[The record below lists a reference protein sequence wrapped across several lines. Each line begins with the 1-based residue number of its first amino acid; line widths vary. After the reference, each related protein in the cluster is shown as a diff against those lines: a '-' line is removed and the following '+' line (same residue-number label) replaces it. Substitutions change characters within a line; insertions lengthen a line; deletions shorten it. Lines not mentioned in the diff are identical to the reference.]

1 MSEALNYPQ
10 WRERFREAIVEL
22 DPQRLSVKV
31 QVAERAIRDRLHEL
45 VNESY
50 DFSERQALIDALA
63 TIAILKREL
72 GDDVPSA
79 LTIVC

>member
-22 DPQRLSVKV
+22 DPQRLAVKV
-31 QVAERAIRDRLHEL
+31 HAAEKAIRDRLQDL

-50 DFSERQALIDALA
+50 DFGERQALIDALA

-72 GDDVPSA
+72 GDDVASA
-79 LTIVC
+79 LTIMC